1 MFTKCVRATALLSLA
16 AAVGC
21 SGDSPTA
28 PGYESQLVDPPVN
41 AVALLRSSD
50 LATALTV
57 SAVIGPAG
65 GSFEIP
71 AAGLTV
77 TVPRNAVTEEITFTA
92 TALPGDVL
100 GYEFGPHG
108 TEFKRP
114 LVMEQQLA
122 NTRWALLG
130 RPGNLEVGYFASS
143 DAVDYETGEVR
154 VDEFLPVIVNPS
166 LQTATFRVRHFSG
179 YMLSTG
185 RKLQQ

>member
-1 MFTKCVRATALLSLA
+1 MFTKFARATTLLALV

-21 SGDSPTA
+21 SDDSPTA
-28 PGYESQLVDPPVN
+28 PEYESQVVDPPVN

-50 LATALTV
+50 LEPDLTV
-57 SAVIGPAG
+57 SAVIGPEG
-65 GSFEIP
+65 GTFEIP
-71 AAGLTV
+71 AAGLKV
-77 TVPRNAVTEEITFTA
+77 TVPRNAVTEEVTFTA

-108 TEFKRP
+108 TEFQRP

-122 NTRWALLG
+122 NTGWELLG
-130 RPGNLEVGYFASS
+130 RPGNLEVGYFASG
-143 DAVDYETGEVR
+143 DAIDYEAGEVR